1 SPLPFPFSIPTSHPH
16 FPSPLPFP
24 FSIPASHPHFPSITG
39 RRDPPGSALSLHGLP
54 LEYFP
59 KLLPTALVITGVAI
73 LESCGIA
80 KALAARN
87 GYAIDANQELFGL
100 GMANVLGSFFS
111 SFPTTP
117 PEGCLGMANVLG
129 SFFPTTG
136 SFSRSAVDEVG
147 ARTALSSFS
156 RSAVNNEVGARTALS
171 GLIMALMVV
180 ATLLFLTPAFRDV
193 PQCVLAAVVVNA
205 VHGLVDLQEPLFL
218 WRVEKKDLVLWFC
231 AFLGTL
237 LLGLETGVLIS
248 VALSLVFVIH
258 ESANPHMAVL
268 GRLPG
273 TTVYRNVKQYRDA
286 YTYRGVVIL
295 RIDSPIYFANVDY
308 IKERLRKYELQRVAW
323 WKDGSSGSSGGR
335 LAGSNGG
342 ANGMAVM
349 DLRFLILEMSPVT
362 YIDSTAVHALK
373 ELYNEYK
380 ARDIQL
386 CFSNP
391 SPKVML
397 TMARAGFPDLIGRQW
412 YFVRIHDAV
421 QVCLALLE
429 DTEITIETPSRYQR
443 ADSSAVRATSAQA
456 GLTLSPH
463 LSASF
468 VNLAQAAQR
477 ASSSNSEGGLSTVGE
492 DIQSMSGE
500 SEESMGARRRKKQ
513 SVATAAADAA
523 DAAEDAAFF
532 EGRMSSGTTP
542 SETIDAMDRGSA
554 AADPFRIEISYDDLF
569 PHIVYLNDLR
579 HDPDKVKDGSAASG
593 DSGLVSKWRMKDRIK
608 TISVAIMKTSSVAI
622 VLCLNIGVDP
632 PDVIKISPC
641 ARVECWIDPFSMQ
654 AQKALDTIGKNLQAQ
669 YERWQP
675 KVWCGNQPRLSALQ
689 GALQGAAGPDGG
701 GGEEAVPH
709 VWQCMHC
716 ISLRPF
722 LPSPLYLLSQTRY
735 KVQLDPTVEEVKKLC
750 VTCRHNAKAERV
762 LFHYN
767 GHGVPKPPLPH
778 PPSSMP
784 PQARYKVQLDPTVEE
799 VKKLCLTCRRN
810 AKAERVLFHYNGHGV
825 PKPTGNGEI
834 WVFNKTYTQYIPL
847 SVYELD
853 SWLATPSIYVFDCSA
868 AGIIINAFVERALAK
883 PTGNGEIWVL
893 NKTYTQYIPLS
904 VYELD
909 SWLATPSIYVFDC
922 SAAGMII
929 NAFVEWGA
937 CLLAT
942 PSIYVFDRSAAG
954 MIINAVVEVLLTLAP
969 ARLAGPGDGGA
980 HSRAQSER
988 KTALGE
994 LNWIFTAVT
1003 DTIAWNTLPT
1013 HLFQRL
1019 FRQDL
1024 LVASLFRNF
1033 LLAERVMR
1041 ASGCTPVSYP
1051 RLPPTHQHH
1060 LWHAW
1065 DMAAEMC
1072 LAQLPTLLADPNA
1085 DSFFSQQLMAFEVWL
1100 EHGSDKKR
1108 PPEQLPIVLQVR
1120 VSHIE
1125 CCSTSR
1131 SPAPPR
1137 PSAPFPPSLPH
1148 QVLLSHSHRLRAL
1161 VLLGRFLDMGP
1172 WAVDLALSV
1181 GIFPYVLKLLQTSAV
1196 ELRQILVFI
1205 WTKILAL
1212 DKTCQVDLVR
1222 DGGHMYFIKCL
1233 ETHEPYSSDPRERAT
1248 VAFQRAMA
1256 AFVLALICDG
1266 GTHPSLPDAHPSCAS
1281 SRATAAAMAVPVC
1294 GQLWGGAP
1302 EAQAAA
1308 LAQHRAPQILSP
1320 LLSEPQPEVRAAA
1333 TYALGAL
1340 IHIASESQPG
1350 EGTAAGVGVGVGV
1363 GAAATGG
1370 GSAAGAGAG
1379 VGGGSRGGAICHSR
1393 RSSGGCSSKNTGFRR
1408 RVRGTPAASGG
1419 SASYLRVY
1427 EEEGERDGG
1436 GGAAAGGVGGSKGQ
1450 GGVGSKGTGAA
1461 ATGAGGTVAGTG
1473 GGAGGGGEA
1482 GESGVTIMIPPL
1494 VNGIVPIAEGAS
1506 ESEASSGEDRSRG
1519 NEGQQQDTG
1528 TVIITGAGAAA
1539 AGGGAIG
1546 TPNLSLAAAAAV
1558 GAAGP
1563 VGLPGLGGV
1572 GGGMGHHRADE
1583 SCHESTCPI
1592 PIGCWVGSCNYPVNF
1607 MGCACQRWRQLAAPQ
1622 LAMSPSAAAASGFL
1636 QPGTPF
1642 GWWLGQPR
1650 AAADAGTRFGNAGS
1664 GQWDAEGNDCSGFL
1678 VVPAAAATAAA
1689 AEADGGDG
1697 EWGDPCRSACAVICH
1712 RRRRV
1717 PALETKWVH
1726 VLSSVTGGG
1735 GYPPLRPN
1743 VSGHSRWA
1751 QWARDPPG
1759 PLRPSLGLSLRVAPG
1774 PVFCRWMAA
1783 AAAQA
1788 KPVPKSGL
1796 YAWSCGHLS
1805 RPLLEAVCDAEAETR
1820 RAAREKRAVEGV
1832 AECRRATVSK
1842 VSDQIASFD
1851 TESDMMTEAVLL
1863 HPFLPLVCIADENE
1877 VVRIWNYEEGLTV
1890 STFDNQTGGGGGG
1903 GQAQGSEPAVSA
1915 QRARRHSIARR
1926 LQANGGSG
1934 GVAAAYG
1941 VPGKISLCVSRSD
1954 VCDSDGGGVGKG
1966 GVGVRGRT
1974 GAVVEWQQLMGYLY
1988 ASGEISSIL
1997 VWDLDRELLAHSVPT
2012 ECDSAVTA
2020 LSSSVIRPSYVA
2032 EGCDDGFVCQLCCLS
2047 LLFPHPPPS
2056 SPPLPPPPSSPPPL
2070 LPSPLLPAPPSSPP
2084 PSSSLPP
2091 RPSHHPSSSQ
2101 AMWQQGVTMAL
2112 CGYLQP
2118 AIRFSPFSLPTL
2130 SGIIRHPAKLH
2141 GSGMTTPLDHLL
2153 SSQATWQRG
2162 VTTALFGYL
2171 TFARNPGRSSCAAR
2185 TTTRIGLR
2193 ELHSTPPALPHLKDL
2208 LSVVRC
2214 HNMFVLLAVVTP
2226 LPIPPLFPPSPQ
2238 VFNMSGDLLSV
2249 VRYHNSFLG
2258 QRIGPVS
2265 ALHFHPYRPLLAAG
2279 ATDSIVSIYAGETHR
2294 S

>member
-1 SPLPFPFSIPTSHPH
+1 MKGPMSPLSLRATELEDRPPEWMALIAPSSSAGPAPPLPSASSSNGGAGGGLKPRRVRVLPVSHPSHADIYDSGSPGGTGGFIGSNCWAAFWRVVHYLFPCTKWMAAYNLRDDLLADLIAGISVGTMLVPQSMSYAKLAGLPPIYGLYSAFVPILSYVVFGSSRQLAVGPVAIVSILTFNGLRKVVAEKLRDSAVAAGLAATAGGVGGGIELPGATGLGGFQPSRSLLDFRSSVGGSSNSGSSGGSSGISSSGALFPFPVSTAARQLSSMGWGITAAELTGGGGGVGAGAGGMLGGGAGGAVGAADVSMEELAVLLALMVGLLEVLMGLLRMGWLVRFLSHSVVSGFTSGAALLVCVSVAKDILGFSM
-16 FPSPLPFP
+16 
-24 FSIPASHPHFPSITG
+24 
-39 RRDPPGSALSLHGLP
+39 PGQTTFVAALSHIIKQIMAGKAHWEPMALGGGALLLLLLMKEAGKSWKSLQVLRCAGPFTSIVLGALVVKFWRPPHVPVVGEIPQGLP
-54 LEYFP
+54 SLSTAFPWEYFP

-111 SFPTTP
+111 SFPTT
-117 PEGCLGMANVLG
+117 G
-129 SFFPTTG
+129 
-136 SFSRSAVDEVG
+136 
-147 ARTALSSFS
+147 SFS

-443 ADSSAVRATSAQA
+443 ADSSAVTQQVSPTP

-532 EGRMSSGTTP
+532 EGRMSSGTTAYG
-542 SETIDAMDRGSA
+542 ERGGNLSPPMRAFSSTCARATSANHVVRYTAHRA

-593 DSGLVSKWRMKDRIK
+593 DSGLVSKWRMKDR
-608 TISVAIMKTSSVAI
+608 MKTSSVAI

-675 KVWCGNQPRLSALQ
+675 KARYKVRQLGSHN
-689 GALQGAAGPDGG
+689 GG
-701 GGEEAVPH
+701 GVEAARYKVQLDPTVEE
-709 VWQCMHC
+709 
-716 ISLRPF
+716 
-722 LPSPLYLLSQTRY
+722 TRY

-868 AGIIINAFVERALAK
+868 AGIIINAFVERPDWALAAPSSPLAS
-883 PTGNGEIWVL
+883 PTAASREAAA
-893 NKTYTQYIPLS
+893 
-904 VYELD
+904 
-909 SWLATPSIYVFDC
+909 ATAAAAAA
-922 SAAGMII
+922 AAGMRDRILLAACGPEEI
-929 NAFVEWGA
+929 LPQPPDLPADLFTA
-937 CLLAT
+937 CLTT
-942 PSIYVFDRSAAG
+942 PIKIALQWFCSRSLLRDSLDPE
-954 MIINAVVEVLLTLAP
+954 MVE
-969 ARLAGPGDGGA
+969 RIPG
-980 HSRAQSER
+980 RQSER

-1085 DSFFSQQLMAFEVWL
+1085 EFQPSSFFSQQLMAFEVWL

-1108 PPEQLPIVLQVR
+1108 PPEQLPIVL
-1120 VSHIE
+1120 
-1125 CCSTSR
+1125 
-1131 SPAPPR
+1131 
-1137 PSAPFPPSLPH
+1137 

-1266 GTHPSLPDAHPSCAS
+1266 HPKGHQACLQAGLIPLCLMHIQ
-1281 SRATAAAMAVPVC
+1281 AAPPAEPLLLQWLCLCV
-1294 GQLWGGAP
+1294 GKLWGGAP

-1320 LLSEPQPEVRAAA
+1320 LLSEPQPE
-1333 TYALGAL
+1333 
-1340 IHIASESQPG
+1340 
-1350 EGTAAGVGVGVGV
+1350 
-1363 GAAATGG
+1363 
-1370 GSAAGAGAG
+1370 
-1379 VGGGSRGGAICHSR
+1379 
-1393 RSSGGCSSKNTGFRR
+1393 
-1408 RVRGTPAASGG
+1408 
-1419 SASYLRVY
+1419 
-1427 EEEGERDGG
+1427 
-1436 GGAAAGGVGGSKGQ
+1436 
-1450 GGVGSKGTGAA
+1450 
-1461 ATGAGGTVAGTG
+1461 
-1473 GGAGGGGEA
+1473 
-1482 GESGVTIMIPPL
+1482 
-1494 VNGIVPIAEGAS
+1494 
-1506 ESEASSGEDRSRG
+1506 
-1519 NEGQQQDTG
+1519 GQQQQAEQGRRD
-1528 TVIITGAGAAA
+1528 
-1539 AGGGAIG
+1539 
-1546 TPNLSLAAAAAV
+1546 
-1558 GAAGP
+1558 
-1563 VGLPGLGGV
+1563 
-1572 GGGMGHHRADE
+1572 
-1583 SCHESTCPI
+1583 
-1592 PIGCWVGSCNYPVNF
+1592 
-1607 MGCACQRWRQLAAPQ
+1607 RQEE
-1622 LAMSPSAAAASGFL
+1622 
-1636 QPGTPF
+1636 
-1642 GWWLGQPR
+1642 
-1650 AAADAGTRFGNAGS
+1650 DAGQRPEEMEVYDVIDLTLEN
-1664 GQWDAEGNDCSGFL
+1664 DEGML
-1678 VVPAAAATAAA
+1678 VHSFDHVQLSP
-1689 AEADGGDG
+1689 GDG
-1697 EWGDPCRSACAVICH
+1697 E
-1712 RRRRV
+1712 
-1717 PALETKWVH
+1717 
-1726 VLSSVTGGG
+1726 
-1735 GYPPLRPN
+1735 
-1743 VSGHSRWA
+1743 
-1751 QWARDPPG
+1751 
-1759 PLRPSLGLSLRVAPG
+1759 
-1774 PVFCRWMAA
+1774 
-1783 AAAQA
+1783 
-1788 KPVPKSGL
+1788 
-1796 YAWSCGHLS
+1796 
-1805 RPLLEAVCDAEAETR
+1805 EAER
-1820 RAAREKRAVEGV
+1820 GR
-1832 AECRRATVSK
+1832 
-1842 VSDQIASFD
+1842 
-1851 TESDMMTEAVLL
+1851 
-1863 HPFLPLVCIADENE
+1863 
-1877 VVRIWNYEEGLTV
+1877 
-1890 STFDNQTGGGGGG
+1890 
-1903 GQAQGSEPAVSA
+1903 
-1915 QRARRHSIARR
+1915 
-1926 LQANGGSG
+1926 GSG
-1934 GVAAAYG
+1934 G
-1941 VPGKISLCVSRSD
+1941 
-1954 VCDSDGGGVGKG
+1954 
-1966 GVGVRGRT
+1966 
-1974 GAVVEWQQLMGYLY
+1974 
-1988 ASGEISSIL
+1988 
-1997 VWDLDRELLAHSVPT
+1997 
-2012 ECDSAVTA
+2012 
-2020 LSSSVIRPSYVA
+2020 
-2032 EGCDDGFVCQLCCLS
+2032 
-2047 LLFPHPPPS
+2047 
-2056 SPPLPPPPSSPPPL
+2056 
-2070 LPSPLLPAPPSSPP
+2070 
-2084 PSSSLPP
+2084 
-2091 RPSHHPSSSQ
+2091 
-2101 AMWQQGVTMAL
+2101 
-2112 CGYLQP
+2112 
-2118 AIRFSPFSLPTL
+2118 
-2130 SGIIRHPAKLH
+2130 
-2141 GSGMTTPLDHLL
+2141 
-2153 SSQATWQRG
+2153 
-2162 VTTALFGYL
+2162 
-2171 TFARNPGRSSCAAR
+2171 
-2185 TTTRIGLR
+2185 
-2193 ELHSTPPALPHLKDL
+2193 
-2208 LSVVRC
+2208 
-2214 HNMFVLLAVVTP
+2214 
-2226 LPIPPLFPPSPQ
+2226 
-2238 VFNMSGDLLSV
+2238 
-2249 VRYHNSFLG
+2249 
-2258 QRIGPVS
+2258 
-2265 ALHFHPYRPLLAAG
+2265 
-2279 ATDSIVSIYAGETHR
+2279 
-2294 S
+2294 

>member
-1 SPLPFPFSIPTSHPH
+1 MKGPMSPLSLRATELEDRPPEWMALIAPSSSAGPAPPLPSASSSNGGAGGGLKPRRVRVLPVSHPSHADIYDSGSPGGTGGFIGSNCWAAFWRVVHYLFPCTKWMAAYNLRDDLLADLIAGISVGTMLVPQSMSYAKLAGLPPIYGLYSAFVPILSYVVFGSSRQLAVGPVAIVSILTFDGLRKVVAEKLRDSAVAAGLAAAGSVGGGIELPGATGLGGFQPSRSLLDFRSSVGSSGGSGGGSGSSSSSSALVPFPVSTAARQLSSMGWGITAAELTGGGGGARGGMLGGGAAAAGGAVGAGDVTMEELAVLLALMVGLLEVLMGLLRMGWLVRFLSHSVVSGFTSGAALLVCVSVAKDILGFSM
-16 FPSPLPFP
+16 
-24 FSIPASHPHFPSITG
+24 
-39 RRDPPGSALSLHGLP
+39 PGQTTFVAALSHIIKQIMAGRAHWEPMALGGGALLLLLLMKEAGKSWKSLQVLRCAGPFTSIVLGALVVNLWRPPHVPVVGEIPQGLP
-54 LEYFP
+54 SLSTAFPWEYFP

-111 SFPTTP
+111 SFPTT
-117 PEGCLGMANVLG
+117 G
-129 SFFPTTG
+129 
-136 SFSRSAVDEVG
+136 
-147 ARTALSSFS
+147 SFS

-532 EGRMSSGTTP
+532 EGRMSSGTT
-542 SETIDAMDRGSA
+542 
-554 AADPFRIEISYDDLF
+554 
-569 PHIVYLNDLR
+569 
-579 HDPDKVKDGSAASG
+579 
-593 DSGLVSKWRMKDRIK
+593 
-608 TISVAIMKTSSVAI
+608 MKTSSVAI

-675 KVWCGNQPRLSALQ
+675 K
-689 GALQGAAGPDGG
+689 
-701 GGEEAVPH
+701 
-709 VWQCMHC
+709 
-716 ISLRPF
+716 
-722 LPSPLYLLSQTRY
+722 
-735 KVQLDPTVEEVKKLC
+735 
-750 VTCRHNAKAERV
+750 
-762 LFHYN
+762 
-767 GHGVPKPPLPH
+767 
-778 PPSSMP
+778 
-784 PQARYKVQLDPTVEE
+784 ARYKVQLDPTVEE

-868 AGIIINAFVERALAK
+868 AGIIINAFVERPDWALAAPSSPLAS
-883 PTGNGEIWVL
+883 PTAASREAAA
-893 NKTYTQYIPLS
+893 
-904 VYELD
+904 
-909 SWLATPSIYVFDC
+909 ATAAAAA
-922 SAAGMII
+922 AAGMHDRILLAACGPEEI
-929 NAFVEWGA
+929 LPQPPDLPADLFTA
-937 CLLAT
+937 CLTT
-942 PSIYVFDRSAAG
+942 PIKIALRWFCSRSLLRDSLDPE
-954 MIINAVVEVLLTLAP
+954 MVE
-969 ARLAGPGDGGA
+969 RIPG
-980 HSRAQSER
+980 RQSER

-1085 DSFFSQQLMAFEVWL
+1085 EFQPSSFFSQQLMAFEVWL

-1108 PPEQLPIVLQVR
+1108 PPEQLPIVL
-1120 VSHIE
+1120 
-1125 CCSTSR
+1125 
-1131 SPAPPR
+1131 
-1137 PSAPFPPSLPH
+1137 

-1212 DKTCQVDLVR
+1212 DKSCQVDLVR

-1266 GTHPSLPDAHPSCAS
+1266 HPKGHQACLQAGLIPLCLMHIQ
-1281 SRATAAAMAVPVC
+1281 AAPPAEPLLLQWLCLCV
-1294 GQLWGGAP
+1294 GKLWGGAP

-1320 LLSEPQPEVRAAA
+1320 LLSEPQPE
-1333 TYALGAL
+1333 
-1340 IHIASESQPG
+1340 
-1350 EGTAAGVGVGVGV
+1350 
-1363 GAAATGG
+1363 
-1370 GSAAGAGAG
+1370 
-1379 VGGGSRGGAICHSR
+1379 
-1393 RSSGGCSSKNTGFRR
+1393 
-1408 RVRGTPAASGG
+1408 
-1419 SASYLRVY
+1419 
-1427 EEEGERDGG
+1427 
-1436 GGAAAGGVGGSKGQ
+1436 
-1450 GGVGSKGTGAA
+1450 
-1461 ATGAGGTVAGTG
+1461 
-1473 GGAGGGGEA
+1473 
-1482 GESGVTIMIPPL
+1482 
-1494 VNGIVPIAEGAS
+1494 
-1506 ESEASSGEDRSRG
+1506 
-1519 NEGQQQDTG
+1519 GQQQQAEQGRRD
-1528 TVIITGAGAAA
+1528 
-1539 AGGGAIG
+1539 
-1546 TPNLSLAAAAAV
+1546 
-1558 GAAGP
+1558 
-1563 VGLPGLGGV
+1563 
-1572 GGGMGHHRADE
+1572 
-1583 SCHESTCPI
+1583 
-1592 PIGCWVGSCNYPVNF
+1592 
-1607 MGCACQRWRQLAAPQ
+1607 RQEE
-1622 LAMSPSAAAASGFL
+1622 
-1636 QPGTPF
+1636 
-1642 GWWLGQPR
+1642 
-1650 AAADAGTRFGNAGS
+1650 DAGQRPEEMEVS
-1664 GQWDAEGNDCSGFL
+1664 ERQQHMPW
-1678 VVPAAAATAAA
+1678 
-1689 AEADGGDG
+1689 
-1697 EWGDPCRSACAVICH
+1697 
-1712 RRRRV
+1712 
-1717 PALETKWVH
+1717 AL
-1726 VLSSVTGGG
+1726 
-1735 GYPPLRPN
+1735 
-1743 VSGHSRWA
+1743 
-1751 QWARDPPG
+1751 
-1759 PLRPSLGLSLRVAPG
+1759 
-1774 PVFCRWMAA
+1774 
-1783 AAAQA
+1783 
-1788 KPVPKSGL
+1788 
-1796 YAWSCGHLS
+1796 
-1805 RPLLEAVCDAEAETR
+1805 
-1820 RAAREKRAVEGV
+1820 
-1832 AECRRATVSK
+1832 
-1842 VSDQIASFD
+1842 
-1851 TESDMMTEAVLL
+1851 
-1863 HPFLPLVCIADENE
+1863 
-1877 VVRIWNYEEGLTV
+1877 
-1890 STFDNQTGGGGGG
+1890 
-1903 GQAQGSEPAVSA
+1903 
-1915 QRARRHSIARR
+1915 
-1926 LQANGGSG
+1926 
-1934 GVAAAYG
+1934 
-1941 VPGKISLCVSRSD
+1941 
-1954 VCDSDGGGVGKG
+1954 
-1966 GVGVRGRT
+1966 
-1974 GAVVEWQQLMGYLY
+1974 
-1988 ASGEISSIL
+1988 
-1997 VWDLDRELLAHSVPT
+1997 
-2012 ECDSAVTA
+2012 
-2020 LSSSVIRPSYVA
+2020 
-2032 EGCDDGFVCQLCCLS
+2032 
-2047 LLFPHPPPS
+2047 
-2056 SPPLPPPPSSPPPL
+2056 
-2070 LPSPLLPAPPSSPP
+2070 
-2084 PSSSLPP
+2084 
-2091 RPSHHPSSSQ
+2091 
-2101 AMWQQGVTMAL
+2101 
-2112 CGYLQP
+2112 
-2118 AIRFSPFSLPTL
+2118 
-2130 SGIIRHPAKLH
+2130 
-2141 GSGMTTPLDHLL
+2141 
-2153 SSQATWQRG
+2153 
-2162 VTTALFGYL
+2162 
-2171 TFARNPGRSSCAAR
+2171 
-2185 TTTRIGLR
+2185 
-2193 ELHSTPPALPHLKDL
+2193 
-2208 LSVVRC
+2208 
-2214 HNMFVLLAVVTP
+2214 
-2226 LPIPPLFPPSPQ
+2226 
-2238 VFNMSGDLLSV
+2238 
-2249 VRYHNSFLG
+2249 
-2258 QRIGPVS
+2258 
-2265 ALHFHPYRPLLAAG
+2265 
-2279 ATDSIVSIYAGETHR
+2279 
-2294 S
+2294 